1 MDVVWMEEKKE
12 TKGLPLRYKS
22 IEQMANAG
30 SITSWLLC
38 GSFFSVDLALY
49 RYGKAP

>member
-1 MDVVWMEEKKE
+1 MKEKKE
-12 TKGLPLRYKS
+12 TKRLPLHYKS
-22 IEQMANAG
+22 IEQITNAG

-49 RYGKAP
+49 SYGAAP